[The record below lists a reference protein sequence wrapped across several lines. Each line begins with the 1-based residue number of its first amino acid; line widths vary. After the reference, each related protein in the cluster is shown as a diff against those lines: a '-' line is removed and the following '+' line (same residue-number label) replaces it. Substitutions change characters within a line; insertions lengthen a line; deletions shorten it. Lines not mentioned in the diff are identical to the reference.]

1 MSQLVPSLSEERFNG
16 IMSCIEQNA
25 KCGSFETTKPTVI
38 TVWFPDIAN
47 KILKSKTPAN
57 GYCIYRKRVVDYTVK
72 SIIEQCEKIWNAG
85 LFPIEIVQKEGAILY
100 ALPKEEVF
108 SGMLTV
114 SMQLAEESIPSIES
128 FYL

>member
-1 MSQLVPSLSEERFNG
+1 MIQIPRLSEERFNG

-25 KCGSFETTKPTVI
+25 RCGSFVITKPFVI

-57 GYCIYRKRVVDYTVK
+57 GYCIYRKQLVDYTVK

-85 LFPIEIVQKEGAILY
+85 LIPIKIVQKEGAILY

-114 SMQLAEESIPSIES
+114 PMQLAEESVPSIES